1 MSAEKINPFD
11 LNQTEYAELLGIS
24 PNAVRMR
31 RRRGLLEGQYK
42 FENGKYIFKAPE
54 RVRVNQGFDQGY
66 LTTLKKK
73 KRIRRGNHYNANYPN
88 EAFRKHNEMKMLA
101 ALKHRVDAEIQGL
114 LPEAIELA
122 KQKRAERSRSTINEQ
137 PIKNYGMGLFS
148 ESNKGYA
155 DPQYHDGRADE
166 RHPKK
171 FKATNRGTVKNYKY
185 YY

>member
-73 KRIRRGNHYNANYPN
+73 KRIMTLGII
-88 EAFRKHNEMKMLA
+88 HNQC
-101 ALKHRVDAEIQGL
+101 LKT
-114 LPEAIELA
+114 
-122 KQKRAERSRSTINEQ
+122 S
-137 PIKNYGMGLFS
+137 F
-148 ESNKGYA
+148 
-155 DPQYHDGRADE
+155 
-166 RHPKK
+166 
-171 FKATNRGTVKNYKY
+171 
-185 YY
+185 

>member
-73 KRIRRGNHYNANYPN
+73 KRIRRG
-88 EAFRKHNEMKMLA
+88 KHNEMKMLA
-101 ALKHRVDAEIQGL
+101 ALKHRVDPEIQGL

-171 FKATNRGTVKNYKY
+171 FRATNRGTIKNFKY

>member
-31 RRRGLLEGQYK
+31 RRRGQLEGQYIFTK
-42 FENGKYIFKAPE
+42 GKYIFKAPE
-54 RVRVNQGFDQGY
+54 RVRENQGFDHGY

-73 KRIRRGNHYNANYPN
+73 KRIRRGNHHNANYPN
-88 EAFRKHNEMKMLA
+88 EAFRKHNEIKMLA
-101 ALKHRVDAEIQGL
+101 ALKHRVDPEIQDL
-114 LPEAIELA
+114 LPEAVELA
-122 KQKRAERSRSTINEQ
+122 KQKRIERHRSTINDQ

-171 FKATNRGTVKNYKY
+171 FRATNRGTIKNFKY

>member
-66 LTTLKKK
+66 LTPLKKK
-73 KRIRRGNHYNANYPN
+73 KRVRRGNHYNANYPN

-101 ALKHRVDAEIQGL
+101 ALKHRVDPEIQGL

-122 KQKRAERSRSTINEQ
+122 KQKRAERSRSSINEQ

-155 DPQYHDGRADE
+155 DPQYHNGRADVYY
-166 RHPKK
+166 PDK
-171 FKATNRGTVKNYKY
+171 FKATNRGKIKKKVY
-185 YY
+185 YW